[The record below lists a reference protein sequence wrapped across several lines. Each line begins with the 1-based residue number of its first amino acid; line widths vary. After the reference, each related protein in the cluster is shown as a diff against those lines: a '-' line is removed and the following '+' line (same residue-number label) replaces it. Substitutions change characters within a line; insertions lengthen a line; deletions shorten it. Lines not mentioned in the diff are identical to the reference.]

1 MRRKVVAPLF
11 CVFVSLQFGQ
21 AIPAPTGLI
30 SIAGDK
36 SVVLH
41 WDRVSD
47 PTLSGYHVYR
57 STSGAIGPFSLA
69 GAGVLTGPG
78 FCDISGSVLNGRT
91 NFYFVRTVAT
101 NSVESAPS
109 QTNAALPHV
118 FVNDDECLDYVQQ
131 TCFFYFWYAAN
142 PKIEKTGLLHVIE
155 KLIVIHK
162 NVRERRVGLRGRAL
176 HGIGRHRSD
185 KEEIGST

>member
-78 FCDISGSVLNGRT
+78 FCDISGSGLNRRT
-91 NFYFVRTVAT
+91 NFFFFRTVAT
-101 NSVESAPS
+101 
-109 QTNAALPHV
+109 Q
-118 FVNDDECLDYVQQ
+118 F
-131 TCFFYFWYAAN
+131 
-142 PKIEKTGLLHVIE
+142 LLCQ
-155 KLIVIHK
+155 
-162 NVRERRVGLRGRAL
+162 NGGDQFRGERAL
-176 HGIGRHRSD
+176 ADQRGAPARFC
-185 KEEIGST
+185 E